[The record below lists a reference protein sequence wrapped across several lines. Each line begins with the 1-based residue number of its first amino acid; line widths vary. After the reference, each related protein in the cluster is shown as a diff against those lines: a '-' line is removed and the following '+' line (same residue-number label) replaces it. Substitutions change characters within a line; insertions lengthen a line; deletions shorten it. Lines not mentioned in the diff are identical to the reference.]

1 MILNRTIALLAL
13 LTAFPPLS
21 TDMYLPAIPLLRQQW
36 NQPLVMINLT
46 LVGFFVTY
54 CLFIL
59 VYGPVSDR
67 FGRRRPLMAGIAIF
81 IIASVACALSNGIRM
96 LIVARVFQA
105 AGAASASA
113 LGLAMCKD
121 LFDVRSRAQIMA
133 HIAVIMALAPML
145 APIIG
150 GWVLHWLSWPW
161 IFILQAAMGV
171 VAFLGVYK
179 LEEPLKFFSHVGLAN
194 VLKIYFRVLKNGRF
208 TGLML
213 AMSVLVFPF
222 FAFIAVSSEIYI
234 SDFGLSERT
243 FGYFFGFNALAIMI
257 GPLTF
262 SYLSRRIS
270 QKILITVAFAGIMAG
285 GIWMILTPHTSAW
298 SLALPMWFLSFSLGL
313 CRPPTNSLI
322 LEQVERDTG
331 SASSL
336 VIFTFMMIGSVS
348 MGIISLA
355 WIDKITVLGIMG
367 AVSGGLALI
376 FWLRFGRIF
385 MMAEPVR

>member
-1 MILNRTIALLAL
+1 M
-13 LTAFPPLS
+13 
-21 TDMYLPAIPLLRQQW
+21 
-36 NQPLVMINLT
+36 VMINLT

-67 FGRRRPLMAGIAIF
+67 FGRRRPLMTGIAIF

-150 GWVLHWLSWPW
+150 GWVLHWFSWPW
-161 IFILQAAMGV
+161 IFILQAVMGV
-171 VAFLGVYK
+171 VAFVGVYR
-179 LEEPLKFFSHVGLAN
+179 LEEPLKFFSQVSAAN
-194 VLKIYFRVLKNGRF
+194 VLKVYYRVLKNRRF
-208 TGLML
+208 TGLMM

-243 FGYFFGFNALAIMI
+243 FGYFFGFNALAFMI

-270 QKILITVAFAGIMAG
+270 QKILIAVAFAGIMAG
-285 GIWMILTPHTSAW
+285 GVWMVLIPHTSPW

-322 LEQVERDTG
+322 LEQVNRDTG

-355 WIDKITVLGIMG
+355 WADKISVIGFMG
-367 AVSGGLALI
+367 AISGALALI
-376 FWLRFGRIF
+376 FWLRFSRVF
-385 MMAEPVR
+385 MA

>member
-1 MILNRTIALLAL
+1 
-13 LTAFPPLS
+13 
-21 TDMYLPAIPLLRQQW
+21 MYLPAIPLLRQQW
-36 NQPLVMINLT
+36 NQPLVTVNLT
-46 LVGFFVTY
+46 LVCFFVTY

-67 FGRRRPLMAGIAIF
+67 FGRRQPLMTGISLF
-81 IIASVACALSNGIRM
+81 IIASVACALSGGIRM
-96 LIVARVFQA
+96 LIAARVFQA
-105 AGAASASA
+105 AGAAAASA

-121 LFDVRSRAQIMA
+121 LFDGRSRARIMA

-150 GWVLHWLSWPW
+150 GWLLHWLSWPW
-161 IFILQAAMGV
+161 LFIFQAGIGV
-171 VAFLGVYK
+171 VAFIGVYK
-179 LEEPLKFFSHVGLAN
+179 MEEPLKSFNHVTFAN
-194 VLKIYFRVLKNGRF
+194 VLKVYLRVLKNGRF

-213 AMSVLVFPF
+213 AMSVLVIPF

-262 SYLSRRIS
+262 SYLSGRVS
-270 QKILITVAFAGIMAG
+270 QKILITTAFTGIMTG
-285 GIWMILTPHTSAW
+285 GICMILTPHTSPW
-298 SLALPMWFLSFSLGL
+298 SLALPMWVLSFFLGL
-313 CRPPTNSLI
+313 CRPPTNNLI
-322 LEQVERDTG
+322 LEQVNRDTG
-331 SASSL
+331 AASSL

-355 WIDKITVLGIMG
+355 WLDKIAVLGIMG
-367 AVSGGLALI
+367 AASGGLALI
-376 FWLRFGRIF
+376 FWLRFSRVFLIPGTRS
-385 MMAEPVR
+385 

>member
-1 MILNRTIALLAL
+1 MNRTIALLAL

-21 TDMYLPAIPLLRQQW
+21 TDMYLPAIPLLREQW
-36 NQPLVMINLT
+36 NQPLVIVNLT

-59 VYGPVSDR
+59 VYGPISDR
-67 FGRRRPLMAGIAIF
+67 FGRRRPLMAGIGIF
-81 IIASVACALSNGIRM
+81 IIASLVCAFSDSIRM
-96 LIVARVFQA
+96 LIAARVFQA

-121 LFDVRSRAQIMA
+121 LFDVGSRARIMA

-150 GWVLHWLSWPW
+150 GWLLHWLSWPW
-161 IFILQAAMGV
+161 LFIFQAAIGV
-171 VAFLGVYK
+171 VAFTGVYK
-179 LEEPLKFFSHVGLAN
+179 MEEPLKSFSHVTPAN
-194 VLKIYFRVLKNGRF
+194 VLKAYFRVLKNGRF

-262 SYLSRRIS
+262 TYLSRRIS
-270 QKILITVAFAGIMAG
+270 QKILITAAFAGIMTAG
-285 GIWMILTPHTSAW
+285 VGMMLTPHTSPW
-298 SLALPMWFLSFSLGL
+298 SLALPMWALSFFLGL

-322 LEQVERDTG
+322 LEQVDRDTG
-331 SASSL
+331 AASSL

-348 MGIISLA
+348 MAIISLA
-355 WIDKITVLGIMG
+355 WLDKIAVLGIMG
-367 AVSGGLALI
+367 TVSGGLALI
-376 FWLRFGRIF
+376 FWLRFSRIF
-385 MMAEPVR
+385 I

>member
-1 MILNRTIALLAL
+1 MNRTIALIAL

-36 NQPLVMINLT
+36 NQPLVTINLT
-46 LVGFFVTY
+46 LVFFFVTY

-67 FGRRRPLMAGIAIF
+67 FGRRQPLMAGISLF
-81 IIASVACALSNGIRM
+81 IIASVACALSGGIRM
-96 LIVARVFQA
+96 LIAARVFQA
-105 AGAASASA
+105 AGAAAASA

-121 LFDVRSRAQIMA
+121 LFDGRSRARIMA

-150 GWVLHWLSWPW
+150 GWLLHWLSWPW
-161 IFILQAAMGV
+161 LFIFQAGIGV
-171 VAFLGVYK
+171 VAFIGVYK
-179 LEEPLKFFSHVGLAN
+179 MEEPLKSFNHVTFAN
-194 VLKIYFRVLKNGRF
+194 VLKVYFRVLKNGRF

-262 SYLSRRIS
+262 SYLSGRVS
-270 QKILITVAFAGIMAG
+270 QKMLITAAFTGIMTG
-285 GIWMILTPHTSAW
+285 GIWMILTPHTGPW
-298 SLALPMWFLSFSLGL
+298 SLALPMWVLSFFLGL
-313 CRPPTNSLI
+313 CRPPTNNLI
-322 LEQVERDTG
+322 LEQVDRDTG
-331 SASSL
+331 AASSL

-355 WIDKITVLGIMG
+355 WSDKIAVLGIMG
-367 AVSGGLALI
+367 AASGGLALI
-376 FWLRFGRIF
+376 FWLRFSRVF
-385 MMAEPVR
+385 LMVEQAK

>member
-67 FGRRRPLMAGIAIF
+67 FGRRRPLMTGIAIF
-81 IIASVACALSNGIRM
+81 IIASAACALSNGIRM
-96 LIVARVFQA
+96 LIAARVFQA

-150 GWVLHWLSWPW
+150 GWVIHWFSWPW
-161 IFILQAAMGV
+161 VFVLQAAMGV
-171 VAFLGVYK
+171 VAFVGVYR
-179 LEEPLKFFSHVGLAN
+179 LEEPLKFFSHVSAAN
-194 VLKIYFRVLKNGRF
+194 VLKVYYRVLKNRRF
-208 TGLML
+208 TGLMM

-243 FGYFFGFNALAIMI
+243 FGYFFGFNALAFMI
-257 GPLTF
+257 GPLAF
-262 SYLSRRIS
+262 SWMSHRIS
-270 QKILITVAFAGIMAG
+270 QKILITVAFAGIMTAG
-285 GIWMILTPHTSAW
+285 IAMFLIPHTSPW
-298 SLALPMWFLSFSLGL
+298 SLATPMWFLSFFLGL

-322 LEQVERDTG
+322 LEQVNRDTG

-355 WIDKITVLGIMG
+355 WVDKISVIGIMG
-367 AVSGGLALI
+367 AISGASALI
-376 FWLRFGRIF
+376 FWLRFSRVF
-385 MMAEPVR
+385 MDI

>member
-1 MILNRTIALLAL
+1 MNRTIALIAL

-54 CLFIL
+54 CFFIL
-59 VYGPVSDR
+59 VYGPISDR
-67 FGRRRPLMAGIAIF
+67 FGRRRPLMIGIGIF
-81 IIASVACALSNGIRM
+81 IIAGVVCALSGSIRM
-96 LIVARVFQA
+96 LIAARVFQA

-121 LFDVRSRAQIMA
+121 LFDVRSRARIMA

-150 GWVLHWLSWPW
+150 GWILYWLSWPW
-161 IFILQAAMGV
+161 VFLFQAAIGA
-171 VAFLGVYK
+171 VAFVGVYK
-179 LEEPLKFFSHVGLAN
+179 MEEPLKSFSHVTASN
-194 VLKIYFRVLKNGRF
+194 VLKIYFRVLGNGRF
-208 TGLML
+208 SGLML

-234 SDFGLSERT
+234 SVFGLSERT
-243 FGYFFGFNALAIMI
+243 FGYFFGFNALAIMV

-262 SYLSRRIS
+262 SYMSRHVS
-270 QKILITVAFAGIMAG
+270 QKILITIAFAGIMTA
-285 GIWMILTPHTSAW
+285 GIWMFLTPHTSPW

-322 LEQVERDTG
+322 LEQVDRDTG
-331 SASSL
+331 AASSL
-336 VIFTFMMIGSVS
+336 VIFTFMMIGSLS
-348 MGIISLA
+348 MGIISLD
-355 WIDKITVLGIMG
+355 WLDKISVLGIMG
-367 AVSGGLALI
+367 ALSGGSALI
-376 FWLRFGRIF
+376 FWLRFNRVF
-385 MMAEPVR
+385 LP